1 MPLYRANVIVLRR
14 RAFQETDKL
23 LPLDSREHGKLSA
36 IARGARRAQSRLVG
50 ATEPLVYARM
60 QLATGRNLDIITEAT
75 PRHTFPGL
83 RTSARKVQVALY
95 MAELLDALVEER
107 QSSPE
112 QFDLMLSSLYLLEG
126 KPLDALVVRRF
137 EMQMLDIAGY
147 TPELR
152 HCVVCRA
159 GRPDGRPAAYSAEM
173 GGIVCARC
181 RPGQPRL
188 QPASGAALDAMEALL
203 RLPAHQLEQF
213 ALDEGLN
220 LEIGRLTA
228 AHIRCHIQR
237 ELKSATLLLDQ

>member
-23 LPLDSREHGKLSA
+23 LTLYSREHGKLSA

-137 EMQMLDIAGY
+137 EMQMIYAGASS
-147 TPELR
+147 LR
-152 HCVVCRA
+152 GGPRGARGRPSRGLFGGDGRHRLRALPSGAASPAARLWGGAGCHGSASPPARAPVGAVRA
-159 GRPDGRPAAYSAEM
+159 GR
-173 GGIVCARC
+173 
-181 RPGQPRL
+181 RL
-188 QPASGAALDAMEALL
+188 EP
-203 RLPAHQLEQF
+203 
-213 ALDEGLN
+213 
-220 LEIGRLTA
+220 
-228 AHIRCHIQR
+228 
-237 ELKSATLLLDQ
+237 